1 METILVADD
10 EASIRE
16 LARIYLE
23 KEGFKVITAGNGAQA
38 LERIRQEA
46 PDLLVLDLMMP
57 VMDGWELCRRVQADY
72 DIPILMLTARD
83 DDIDKI
89 VGLEMGAD
97 DYLTK
102 PFNPR
107 EMVARVRAILRRAGK
122 TRTAVESA
130 EPIAIADLL
139 IRPERREVT
148 IKGRPIEL
156 RAKEF
161 DLLVALA
168 GSPNIVFSREKLLSL
183 VWGYDYYGRTRTV
196 DVHIANLREKI
207 EGSSAIIET
216 VWGVGY
222 KLVALD

>member
-38 LERIRQEA
+38 LDRIKQEA

-107 EMVARVRAILRRAGK
+107 EMVARVRAILRRASK
-122 TRTAVESA
+122 LRTAVEA
-130 EPIAIADLL
+130 MEPIAIADLI

-156 RAKEF
+156 RAKEY
-161 DLLVALA
+161 DLLMTLA
-168 GSPNIVFSREKLLSL
+168 GNPNIVFSREKLLSL

-207 EGSSAIIET
+207 EDSSATIET

-222 KLVALD
+222 KFITPD